1 MNNGEEMDNTTET
14 QYQNQSIQGLS
25 KAVLVT
31 GGAGYVG
38 SHTCKFLSKN
48 GYTPVVI
55 DRDLRTK
62 FKPAEFGPIFDINLP
77 QEIERLEEIIKRFN
91 ITSCIHFAGSASVAE
106 SVKNPSEYYKNN
118 VIGTIVLL
126 DKLIQ
131 CGVKTFVY
139 SSSAATYGDPGFKKC
154 KESDVPK
161 PISAYGASKLMM
173 EMICKDYL
181 RAYGMSSVG
190 LRYFNAAGADP
201 EAEVGELREKE
212 THIIPLAIDAARQG
226 RTFKIFGDKYD
237 TPDGTCVRDYVHVM
251 DLADAHVKAL
261 NYAFDNPVSEVFN
274 LGSGAPASNKELLNT
289 IQKHAGEMKIEIHDN
304 RPGDP
309 AYLVAD
315 IEKVKNVLDWEPTQS
330 SIDNVVAT
338 AVQWYNKT
346 HKKEIQ

>member
-1 MNNGEEMDNTTET
+1 MDTTT
-14 QYQNQSIQGLS
+14 GPQFPKTNINPIG

-38 SHTCKFLSKN
+38 SHTCKFLAQN
-48 GYTPVVI
+48 GYTPIVI

-62 FKPAEFGPIFDINLP
+62 FKPVEFGPSFDINLP
-77 QEIERLEEIIKRFN
+77 QEIERLDEIITRFN

-106 SVKNPSEYYKNN
+106 SVTNPSEYYKNN
-118 VIGTIVLL
+118 VIATVALL
-126 DKLIQ
+126 DKLIE
-131 CGVKTFVY
+131 CGIKTFVY
-139 SSSAATYGDPGFKKC
+139 SSSAATYGDPGMNLC
-154 KESDVPK
+154 KESDWCK

-181 RAYGMSSVG
+181 RAYGLSSVG

-201 EAEVGELREKE
+201 EAEVGELRDKE
-212 THIIPLAIDAARQG
+212 THIIPLAIGAAKQG
-226 RTFKIFGDKYD
+226 KTFKMFGDKYQ

-261 NYAFDNPVSEVFN
+261 NYANDNSVAEVFN
-274 LGSGAPASNKELLNT
+274 LGSGAPASNKELLDAV
-289 IQKHAGEMKIEIHDN
+289 QKHAGAMNIEIHDN

-315 IEKVKNVLDWEPTQS
+315 ISKVKRILQWEPTQS

>member
-1 MNNGEEMDNTTET
+1 METTT
-14 QYQNQSIQGLS
+14 GPQSQKTNINLLS

-38 SHTCKFLSKN
+38 SHTCKFLAKN
-48 GYTPVVI
+48 GFTPVTI
-55 DRDLRTK
+55 DRDMKTK
-62 FKPAEFGPIFDINLP
+62 FKPASFGPSFDINLP
-77 QEIERLEEIIKRFN
+77 QEIERLDEIIKRYN

-118 VIGTIVLL
+118 VIATVVLL
-126 DKLIQ
+126 DKLIE
-131 CGVKTFVY
+131 CGVKTFIY
-139 SSSAATYGDPGFKKC
+139 SSSAATYGDPGLKMC
-154 KESDVPK
+154 KESDWAK

-173 EMICKDYL
+173 EMIMRDYQ
-181 RAYGMSSVG
+181 RAYGLSSVG

-201 EAEVGELREKE
+201 DAEVGELRDKE
-212 THIIPLAIDAARQG
+212 THIIPLAIAAAKQNK
-226 RTFKIFGDKYD
+226 TFKMFGDKYP
-237 TPDGTCVRDYVHVM
+237 TEDGTCVRDYVHVM

-261 NYAFDNPVSEVFN
+261 NYASENSVAEVFN
-274 LGSGAPASNKELLNT
+274 LGSGAPASNKQMLDAV
-289 IQKHAGEMKIEIHDN
+289 QRHAGEMNIEIHDN

-315 IEKVKNVLDWEPTQS
+315 ITKVKEILGWEPTQS

>member
-1 MNNGEEMDNTTET
+1 MEDTTEH
-14 QYQNQSIQGLS
+14 QYQNLNIKGSS

-31 GGAGYVG
+31 GGSGYVG
-38 SHTCKFLSKN
+38 SHTCKLLAKN
-48 GYTPVVI
+48 GYVPVTI
-55 DRDLRTK
+55 DRHFREGLVS
-62 FKPAEFGPIFDINLP
+62 FGPNYNLNLP
-77 QEIERLEEIIKRFN
+77 QEINRLDEIIKRYN

-106 SVKNPSEYYKNN
+106 SVKDPSLYYKNN
-118 VIGTIVLL
+118 VITTVALL
-126 DKLIQ
+126 DKLIE

-139 SSSAATYGDPGFKKC
+139 SSSAATYGDPGFRKC
-154 KESDVPK
+154 KETDVPN
-161 PISAYGASKLMM
+161 PISAYGGSKLMM

-181 RAYGMSSVG
+181 RAYDLSSVG

-212 THIIPLAIDAARQG
+212 THIIPLAIDASKQG
-226 RTFKIFGDKYD
+226 KTFKIFGDKYE

-251 DLADAHVKAL
+251 DLADAHIKAL
-261 NYAFDNPVSEVFN
+261 NYASQNSVAEVFN
-274 LGSGAPASNKELLNT
+274 LGSGAPASNKELVEAV
-289 IQKHAGEMKIEIHDN
+289 QKHTGKMNIEVHNN

-315 IEKVKNVLDWEPTQS
+315 INKVQKILKWEPTQS

-338 AVQWYNKT
+338 AVQWYNNT